1 MNTFGEKFKVS
12 LFGESHGNCVGV
24 TIDGMLPGMPLSP
37 EDFTEDLQRRK
48 TGALGTSPRKEADVP
63 DIVSG
68 VYQGRTTGAPLT
80 ILF

>member
-1 MNTFGEKFKVS
+1 MNTFGNRFKVS
-12 LFGESHGNCVGV
+12 IFGESHGSCVGV

-37 EDFTEDLQRRK
+37 EDFTEDLQRRR
-48 TGALGTSPRKEADVP
+48 TGAPGTSPRKESDVP